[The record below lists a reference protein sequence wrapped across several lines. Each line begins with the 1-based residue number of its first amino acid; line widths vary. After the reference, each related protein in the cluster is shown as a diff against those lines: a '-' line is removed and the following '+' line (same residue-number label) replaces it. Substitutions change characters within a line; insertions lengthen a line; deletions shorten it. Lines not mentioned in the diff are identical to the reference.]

1 MTPTLICLSGFG
13 LFMAW
18 INGTIRRWSRLAC
31 AGLSGRGVV
40 WVVDEDG
47 DGSRGGA
54 VLLKVHAPQTAART
68 MSVASR
74 PQRI

>member
-1 MTPTLICLSGFG
+1 
-13 LFMAW
+13 
-18 INGTIRRWSRLAC
+18 
-31 AGLSGRGVV
+31 
-40 WVVDEDG
+40 VDEDG

-54 VLLKVHAPQTAART
+54 VLSKAHAPQTAART